1 MSGDD
6 PVGSQAYGQHTPHR
20 GAIAIERVSSDD
32 LMSLATD
39 RGAVPMQVGAILI
52 LDTTGGCEPASIIA
66 AVGQRLP
73 AIPRLRQRLARP
85 GIGFGRPI
93 WIDDPRFRIED
104 HVSIAQYPASK
115 GLDGLLATAADLLT
129 TRLASDRPLW
139 AALVV
144 PEFDDGRTGVV
155 IVFHHV
161 LADGIA
167 GLAILGALA
176 DDSPAVPK
184 RDFPRPVPSRAQL
197 AHDVTQGHLVALVR
211 LPRTIVRLGQALTQ
225 LGPSLRGRASASSLN
240 QQTGAGQRFAMVDS
254 DLASVRDVAHAND
267 ATFNDVVLCAISG
280 ALRHLLVE
288 RGERIDE
295 FVISVPFSSRRG
307 AVPGSL
313 GNQSGAV
320 PIRLPAAGAALD
332 RLRAVANITTV
343 AKRSPRGA
351 SVAVL
356 GPLFRGLARIGLYQW
371 FVDHQ
376 RVVHT
381 FVTNLKGPT
390 SALSLGRFPIVGI
403 VPLTL
408 AVGNVTVSFAVLSY
422 KGRLTVTIASDLT
435 TCPGLDLLRDSLAAE
450 LSTITGTTCH

>member
-1 MSGDD
+1 
-6 PVGSQAYGQHTPHR
+6 
-20 GAIAIERVSSDD
+20 
-32 LMSLATD
+32 
-39 RGAVPMQVGAILI
+39 
-52 LDTTGGCEPASIIA
+52 
-66 AVGQRLP
+66 
-73 AIPRLRQRLARP
+73 
-85 GIGFGRPI
+85 
-93 WIDDPRFRIED
+93 
-104 HVSIAQYPASK
+104 
-115 GLDGLLATAADLLT
+115 
-129 TRLASDRPLW
+129 
-139 AALVV
+139 
-144 PEFDDGRTGVV
+144 
-155 IVFHHV
+155 
-161 LADGIA
+161 
-167 GLAILGALA
+167 
-176 DDSPAVPK
+176 
-184 RDFPRPVPSRAQL
+184 
-197 AHDVTQGHLVALVR
+197 
-211 LPRTIVRLGQALTQ
+211 
-225 LGPSLRGRASASSLN
+225 
-240 QQTGAGQRFAMVDS
+240 MVDC

-267 ATFNDVVLCAISG
+267 ATINDVVLCAITG

-288 RGERIDE
+288 RGELIDE

-332 RLRAVANITTV
+332 RLRAVANITRV

-356 GPLFRGLARIGLYQW
+356 GPLFRGLARIGLYQR

-408 AVGNVTVSFAVLSY
+408 AVGNVTLSFAVLSY
-422 KGRLTVTIASDLT
+422 KGRLSVTIASDLT
-435 TCPGLDLLRDSLAAE
+435 ACPDLDVLRYSLAAE